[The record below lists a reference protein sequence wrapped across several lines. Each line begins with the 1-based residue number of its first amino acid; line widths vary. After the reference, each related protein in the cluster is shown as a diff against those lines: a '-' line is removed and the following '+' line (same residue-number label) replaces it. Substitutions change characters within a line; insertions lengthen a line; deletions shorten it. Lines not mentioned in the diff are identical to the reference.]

1 MNRKVSEILEWL
13 SNYLAT
19 RKGLLPITGF
29 FFVLINLV
37 IVILFPDSWA
47 ARYNI
52 SMHFG
57 ILIAILGF
65 MIAKIL

>member
-1 MNRKVSEILEWL
+1 MSWRISEILEWL

-29 FFVLINLV
+29 TLVLVNLL
-37 IVILFPDSWA
+37 IVILFPDSLA

-65 MIAKIL
+65 MIAKLL